1 MFKMLI
7 GSDLVPTETNY
18 DLFEAGNVNELVGE
32 RLKNELESADFR
44 IFNLET
50 PVYDGQAPITKCG
63 PNLIVPTRTMPGIKA
78 LNPSLMA
85 LANNHILDHGE
96 DGLYSTFAE
105 LEKWNIPYIGAGH
118 NLSEAQKPYIIEANG
133 KKLGIYNCAEHE
145 FTIAEENKG
154 GANPFDPFE
163 SLDHIAELKEECDFV
178 IVLYHG
184 GKEHYRY
191 PTPRLKKVCRKI
203 AQKGADLV
211 VCQHSHCVGCMEEYN
226 GSTIVYGQGN
236 FLFDHSKSEFW
247 QTSLLI
253 NAEFE
258 EDMHISFV
266 PICKNDYV
274 VRYAPDKDASYNWT
288 DYTDI
293 INTILTSLITNG
305 KGIEINT
312 SGLTKGLRSANP
324 CLGIVKRYRELGG
337 EIITI
342 GSDAHCPAHI
352 ASSFNTAIDMLT
364 EAGFKY
370 YTRFIKRKP
379 DFISL

>member
-7 GSDLVPTETNY
+7 GSDLVPTKNNY
-18 DLFEAGNVNELVGE
+18 DLFESADTEALIGK
-32 RLKNELESADFR
+32 RLIDELEGADFR

-118 NLSEAQKPYIIEANG
+118 NLSEAQKPYIIEADG
-133 KKLGIYNCAEHE
+133 KKIGIYNCAEHE

-154 GANPFDPFE
+154 GANPFDPLE
-163 SLDHIAELKEECDFV
+163 SLDHIAELKEKCDFV

-203 AQKGADLV
+203 VQKGADLV

-236 FLFDHSKSEFW
+236 FIFCSSDSEFW

-253 NAEFE
+253 NAEFDE
-258 EDMHISFV
+258 TMHISFV
-266 PICKNDYV
+266 PICKKDNTI
-274 VRYAPDKDASYNWT
+274 RYADEKEAKEIMQGFEERSREILIPGKTEEKLKEVCEVFKRWYLYCIFGGNTVFGKNSAEYTVPQLTLNEVMLIRNYLECEPHLELLSTIIKDMAKEKM
-288 DYTDI
+288 
-293 INTILTSLITNG
+293 G
-305 KGIEINT
+305 
-312 SGLTKGLRSANP
+312 
-324 CLGIVKRYRELGG
+324 
-337 EIITI
+337 
-342 GSDAHCPAHI
+342 
-352 ASSFNTAIDMLT
+352 DM
-364 EAGFKY
+364 
-370 YTRFIKRKP
+370 
-379 DFISL
+379 